1 MHYDL
6 SDMMGA
12 LGIIVLLF
20 CGIAHLAG
28 IPPISLPLPKSPLGW
43 GELAMIAGGP
53 LVAPMTIRRVLL
65 FFV

>member
-1 MHYDL
+1 MRYDL

-12 LGIIVLLF
+12 LGIIVVLI

-28 IPPISLPLPKSPLGW
+28 IPPIPLPLPSGW
-43 GELAMIAGGP
+43 GELAMVAGAP
-53 LVAPMTIRRVLL
+53 LMAPMTIRWVLL